1 MNRWLKVGLASAAV
15 VALAGAVT
23 ARYMAHS
30 LTRAKRVSIQ
40 ENPASHGLE
49 YEDVSFPTEE
59 DGATLRG
66 WYLRAKTGDRCVI
79 MTHGGEYHRA
89 DPNIGTLGIAE
100 ALVAHGY
107 DVLMF
112 DLRGHGQ
119 SDDGRMSGGYYEKRD
134 LEGAIG
140 YVEGRG
146 IVPQRILLLGF
157 SLGAAASLLAAA
169 DHAELPAV
177 VADSCW
183 ADLMDLIRSQI
194 NRRRGMPGILTPL
207 IPRVAKAV
215 YGVDIDET
223 RPLDAVSKIAPRPM
237 LFIHGE
243 LDRTVPVESAL
254 RLRHAGNS
262 DNSKLWVV
270 PEARHVGSYRAR
282 PEEYITRI
290 TAFFDQAL
298 KQQEAG

>member
-1 MNRWLKVGLASAAV
+1 
-15 VALAGAVT
+15 
-23 ARYMAHS
+23 
-30 LTRAKRVSIQ
+30 
-40 ENPASHGLE
+40 
-49 YEDVSFPTEE
+49 
-59 DGATLRG
+59 
-66 WYLRAKTGDRCVI
+66 

-89 DPNIGTLGIAE
+89 DPNIGSLGIAE

-119 SDDGRMSGGYYEKRD
+119 SDDGRMSGGYFEKRD
-134 LEGAIG
+134 VEGAVS
-140 YVEGRG
+140 YVKGRG
-146 IVPQRILLLGF
+146 IAPQRIVLLGF

-169 DHAELPAV
+169 DDAELPGV

-194 NRRRGMPGILTPL
+194 SRRRRMPNILTPF

-215 YGVDIDET
+215 YGVDIDEI
-223 RPLDAVSKIAPRPM
+223 RPLDAVCRIAPRPM

-243 LDRTVPVESAL
+243 LDRTVPVESSL

-262 DNSKLWVV
+262 DESKLWVV
-270 PEARHVGSYRAR
+270 PEAPHVGSYRAR
-282 PEEYITRI
+282 PEEYITRT

-298 KQQEAG
+298 KQREAG